1 MSPVLYPGFVE
12 EIVDL
17 LQLDSTND
25 KKIIEIKAAALRTI
39 TSIVHLD
46 HPPRLVTIIDATGS
60 GEYHG
65 LLPKLIR
72 ECIDSMTSKE
82 AVDQTARFPH
92 SLSTALFSFLYH
104 LSSYESGAEALVNSG
119 MVESLLTVIQKIGDQ
134 QDQIMFV
141 TRAVRIVDLV
151 TNVEMTSFSGLKGV
165 QIFIDRL
172 EREVASCRIEAP
184 RELEPRKKSADG
196 TMEIDENIQEFNK
209 KGVQCMPQRS
219 ALFKSILNF
228 LKKTIQDQTMAESI
242 RHIMESTLPKSLR
255 HIISNCDYYGASLFL
270 VALEVIQFY
279 VFHEP
284 SLLSNMQETGITD
297 VILQALLVKGPPAT
311 KEVLQFLPA
320 IFTAMCMNE
329 AGLNEF
335 QSYNPF
341 EKMFKVLINIDYL
354 QAMKKRRSSE
364 SGTDTAGT
372 LGSSVDE
379 LMRHQNSLRK
389 PAIAAAIDLLHY
401 LVDLGND
408 PNTIIVKSIASSSK
422 DAPEEATEPATVDQ
436 ETQSD
441 EEQVT
446 MDEELPQVR
455 TDQSDENPRKK
466 RRTEATDDKKKL
478 PEKVPLLEYIVNVC
492 KFLDSMLSNNNT
504 PDHCKEFISAGGVQV
519 LLKLVSLKSLPL
531 DFPTSQAAQQVASV
545 LRVVFVL
552 SKDRSVL
559 KASIDVVKEW
569 LDKYET
575 YWQEQ
580 SSKTCIES
588 PSMMLREYTDSTLD
602 PSTASIEMP
611 IFELTSKIFG
621 FVNLLQ
627 NMTNNVQNEARVIC
641 VKVWSSEVGMKVLDG
656 FAKLYRNLIWESS
669 CMIEIMEDKMEIEGL
684 GKDDLDRIVIT
695 ECPNDPKQIASAST
709 SSASSSA
716 TTPTDMNGASP
727 TTVLQDEVGSLN
739 IGSPSEQNRP
749 PKRTSPEPQVEEQKN
764 ERLLKKDKTMKIR
777 KMIRD
782 VPYQAAQDLGVKLST
797 LFQLL
802 VKFATAPARTN
813 RRNPTKVPPSTSAR
827 IIAAELI
834 KHIMDT
840 LVWKPPIQVSS
851 TKFRLFFGR
860 SATQLLT
867 ALLLD
872 ECKVPYMLMLQ
883 HLDAVDGLRKMED
896 ALYSSIEDAAG
907 TNKSLSLQKII

>member
-1 MSPVLYPGFVE
+1 MIPKTY
-12 EIVDL
+12 VD
-17 LQLDSTND
+17 NM
-25 KKIIEIKAAALRTI
+25 I
-39 TSIVHLD
+39 
-46 HPPRLVTIIDATGS
+46 
-60 GEYHG
+60 
-65 LLPKLIR
+65 
-72 ECIDSMTSKE
+72 
-82 AVDQTARFPH
+82 
-92 SLSTALFSFLYH
+92 
-104 LSSYESGAEALVNSG
+104 
-119 MVESLLTVIQKIGDQ
+119 
-134 QDQIMFV
+134 
-141 TRAVRIVDLV
+141 
-151 TNVEMTSFSGLKGV
+151 
-165 QIFIDRL
+165 
-172 EREVASCRIEAP
+172 AP
-184 RELEPRKKSADG
+184 
-196 TMEIDENIQEFNK
+196 
-209 KGVQCMPQRS
+209 
-219 ALFKSILNF
+219 
-228 LKKTIQDQTMAESI
+228 
-242 RHIMESTLPKSLR
+242 
-255 HIISNCDYYGASLFL
+255 
-270 VALEVIQFY
+270 
-279 VFHEP
+279 
-284 SLLSNMQETGITD
+284 
-297 VILQALLVKGPPAT
+297 

-408 PNTIIVKSIASSSK
+408 PNTIIVKSLACSSK
-422 DAPEEATEPATVDQ
+422 DVPEEPAEAATVDQ

-441 EEQVT
+441 EERVT
-446 MDEELPQVR
+446 MDEELPQVS
-455 TDQSDENPRKK
+455 TDKSDENPRKK
-466 RRTEATDDKKKL
+466 RRTEATEDKKKA

-492 KFLDSMLSNNNT
+492 KFLDSMLSNNKT

-519 LLKLVSLKSLPL
+519 LLKLDSLKSLPL

-569 LDKYET
+569 LDKYEK
-575 YWQEQ
+575 YWEEE
-580 SSKTCIES
+580 SSKTCIAS

-611 IFELTSKIFG
+611 IFELTSEIFG

-627 NMTNNVQNEARVIC
+627 NMTNNVQNEARAIC
-641 VKVWSSEVGMKVLDG
+641 VKVWSSDVGIKVMECL
-656 FAKLYRNLIWESS
+656 AKLYRNLIWESS

-684 GKDDLDRIVIT
+684 GKADLDRIVIT
-695 ECPNDPKQIASAST
+695 ECPEDAKQIQSAST

-716 TTPTDMNGASP
+716 TTPTDMNPLSGASP

-739 IGSPSEQNRP
+739 IGSESPSEQNRP
-749 PKRTSPEPQVEEQKN
+749 LKRRSPEMQVEEQKN

-802 VKFATAPARTN
+802 VKFATAPMRNN
-813 RRNPTKVPPSTSAR
+813 RRNPAKVPPSVPAR
-827 IIAAELI
+827 IIAAELT

-883 HLDAVDGLRKMED
+883 HLDVVDGLRKIED
-896 ALYSSIEDAAG
+896 ALYSSI
-907 TNKSLSLQKII
+907 